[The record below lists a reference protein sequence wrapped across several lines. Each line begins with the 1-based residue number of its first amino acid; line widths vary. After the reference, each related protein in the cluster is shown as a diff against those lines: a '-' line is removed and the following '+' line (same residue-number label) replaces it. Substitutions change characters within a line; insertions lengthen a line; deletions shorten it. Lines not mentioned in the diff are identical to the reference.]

1 MIRLGSVFAL
11 LLLSLPASVRAEC
24 TREERAVMAR
34 QGNDRAQID
43 KLCKLGEDDFPP
55 PAAGTATY
63 CETPQNFC
71 PLAGPAPVGAG
82 CSCPSP
88 TGPLPGIAE

>member
-11 LLLSLPASVRAEC
+11 LLLSTSVHAEC
-24 TREERAVMAR
+24 TRDERAVMAR
-34 QGNDRAQID
+34 QGYDRKQID
-43 KLCKLGEDDFPP
+43 KLCKFEEDDLPP

-63 CETPQNFC
+63 GDTPQNFW
-71 PLAGPAPVGAG
+71 PLASPAPAGAG

-88 TGPLPGIAE
+88 TGPVPGIAE